1 MGAGECV
8 GRIGGLAVA
17 LGIGA
22 AVFTGQGV
30 ASADTP
36 DGSDASSTSS
46 STKESSESTDT
57 ASTDDAPKPKETSV
71 DEKPDTATDS
81 SDDEKPVDAT
91 RKKRRPDDA
100 PTTRAE
106 RADVSTE
113 TTAQTT
119 STTSKK
125 TESTRA
131 ADEPPAEEATPTAT
145 EDATEQADVVVKETV
160 VEQPAEP
167 TVPEADPGDPVTVAI
182 STVVDALF
190 SPGADTTPT
199 APVDTPAEWA
209 LLAAARRDFG
219 TARTLETD
227 VSQETT
233 NSLVTANSLVAA
245 EAEPADPAASAASV
259 VAIDAPPILG
269 WVQHVPIIGPL
280 FMTPIVGLIK
290 QIPFIGD
297 ILHPIFGYPLGYTG
311 GTTPRDV
318 RVISFDGTPIYAH
331 FFPAQGAAQGTKAP
345 TILNGPG
352 LSQPGETNPLVT
364 RNPLLPSDVVGMA
377 TLLQSGYNVVTW
389 DPRGEWSSG
398 GVLQIDHPD
407 FEARDVSAIISW
419 LSQQPEVLLDG
430 PGDPRLGMVGASYGG
445 GIQLVTAAIDNRVDA
460 IVPTIAWNRLGTALN
475 KNDAPKTSW
484 GALLTAALT
493 FTLARVNPQIYPP
506 VINGLLWS
514 QVSDADKEF
523 LALRGPDQYLDRI
536 TAPTLLFQG
545 TVDTLFTLDEAHRN
559 AMALIGNGVETKVVW
574 YCGGHGACISSRNDG
589 ELIERETL
597 EWLNRYVK
605 QDLTVDPGPQFEWVD
620 QHGQEF
626 SSDEY
631 PIKKAGELIATSG
644 TGGVLPLVPVLG
656 GSGPQ
661 FRAFE
666 PGPVAGLVGV
676 WSGAYAANAVNLKT
690 PAAATTTYIVGA
702 PQLSFTYSGTGTA
715 RHVYAQLVDNTT
727 ALVLGN
733 LVTPIPVT
741 LDGQTHTVDIPL
753 EMVAHTLRPGESVTV
768 QLVASAVQYES
779 VWSLG
784 ALNVSNMTL
793 ALPIADAS
801 AIQSPSQAVTMGAA

>member
-1 MGAGECV
+1 MAAGECI

-22 AVFTGQGV
+22 AVFAGHGV
-30 ASADTP
+30 ASADSPGGT
-36 DGSDASSTSS
+36 DTSSTDSS
-46 STKESSESTDT
+46 ASESDSAT
-57 ASTDDAPKPKETSV
+57 ADDAPKDEESSV

-81 SDDEKPVDAT
+81 GDDEKPADEP
-91 RKKRRPDDA
+91 RKKKRSDDA
-100 PTTRAE
+100 PTTRTE
-106 RADVSTE
+106 RTERTEVSKE
-113 TTAQTT
+113 ATAQTT
-119 STTSKK
+119 SKTTSKT
-125 TESTRA
+125 TEPTEA
-131 ADEPPAEEATPTAT
+131 AEESPAEEQVAPAKAETEPTG
-145 EDATEQADVVVKETV
+145 DVVVTETV
-160 VEQPAEP
+160 VEQPASP
-167 TVPEADPGDPVTVAI
+167 TVTEPDQGDPVTVAI
-182 STVVDALF
+182 STVANALF
-190 SPGADTTPT
+190 NPDADTTPT
-199 APVDTPAEWA
+199 TPVDSPAEWA

-219 TARTLETD
+219 TARTLETG

-233 NSLVTANSLVAA
+233 NSLVTADA
-245 EAEPADPAASAASV
+245 EPVEPADPAASAAEV

-269 WVQHVPIIGPL
+269 WVQQMPIIGPL

-318 RVISFDGTPIYAH
+318 RVISFDGTPIYVH
-331 FFPAQGAAQGTKAP
+331 FFPAQGAGLGTKSP

-352 LSQPGETNPLVT
+352 LSLPGETNPLAA
-364 RNPLLPSDVVGMA
+364 RNPFMPNDVIGMA
-377 TLLQSGYNVVTW
+377 PMLQSGYNVVTW

-398 GVLQIDHPD
+398 GVLQIDSPD

-419 LSQQPEVLLDG
+419 LSQQPEVQLDA
-430 PGDPRLGMVGASYGG
+430 PGDPRLGMVGVSYGG

-493 FTLARVNPQIYPP
+493 FTLARVNPQMYPP
-506 VINGLLWS
+506 IINGLLWS
-514 QVSDADKEF
+514 ELSDADKEF
-523 LALRGPDQYLDRI
+523 LALRGPAQYLDRI

-559 AMALIGNGVETKVVW
+559 AMALMGNGVETKVVW

-605 QDLTVDPGPQFEWVD
+605 QDLSVDPGPQFEWVD

-631 PIKKAGELIATSG
+631 PIKKAGDLIATSG
-644 TGGVLPLVPVLG
+644 SGVLPLLPVLG

-666 PGPVAGLVGV
+666 PGPIAGLLGV
-676 WSGAYAANAVNLKT
+676 WSGTYAANAVNLKT
-690 PAAATTTYIVGA
+690 PVAATTTYIVGA

-727 ALVLGN
+727 GLVLGN

-741 LDGQTHTVDIPL
+741 LDGETRTVDIPL

-768 QLVASAVQYES
+768 QIVASAVQYES
-779 VWSLG
+779 IWSLG

-793 ALPIADAS
+793 ALPIADATVIS
-801 AIQSPSQAVTMGAA
+801 APSQANTTSAA